1 MLCFLGQSGNE
12 AADLV
17 CTLGQRVAVVFFFG
31 SQVVNF
37 ALQVFFEFA
46 DLNQQGFTKFVNGS
60 VVLVFLL
67 LLLEFE
73 SVDFFV
79 ETAVF

>member
-1 MLCFLGQSGNE
+1 M
-12 AADLV
+12 V

-46 DLNQQGFTKFVNGS
+46 DLNQQGLAEFVNGR

-79 ETAVF
+79 EAAVF